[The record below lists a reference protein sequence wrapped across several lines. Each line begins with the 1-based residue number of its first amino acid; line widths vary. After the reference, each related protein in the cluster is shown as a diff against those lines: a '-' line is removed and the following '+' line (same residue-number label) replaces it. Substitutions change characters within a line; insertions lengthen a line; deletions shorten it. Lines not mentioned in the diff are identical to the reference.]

1 MLLQSDQPDE
11 NTNYND
17 LFDGMLT
24 LNRPN
29 AVQSVQI
36 ISDQMISPTNQNT
49 ASVSIE
55 MFFFASCKTM
65 GGNSITVSSFQSN
78 VLNDI
83 TNLQLDNGQWARLV
97 YNPTNTIE
105 NVYVPLTTEQVENI
119 EPQMESLDDASW
131 KIRMEKKLDK
141 CLNFMMNFEKF
152 MEHFGQN
159 AKNENPSKFNLLF
172 VSYTTVFISLLILK
186 TLSRLHKLE

>member
-1 MLLQSDQPDE
+1 ME
-11 NTNYND
+11 NGEWAQFFYQT
-17 LFDGMLT
+17 
-24 LNRPN
+24 
-29 AVQSVQI
+29 
-36 ISDQMISPTNQNT
+36 PTENVEL
-49 ASVSIE
+49 VS
-55 MFFFASCKTM
+55 T
-65 GGNSITVSSFQSN
+65 
-78 VLNDI
+78 
-83 TNLQLDNGQWARLV
+83 
-97 YNPTNTIE
+97 NPTKDTVTYE
-105 NVYVPLTTEQVENI
+105 TVENR